1 MDPHDPAEVV
11 LQPSKTAWAHN
22 LRELHG
28 SFQLSKRASDAL
40 DHSQKVVT
48 WLFRATLDPSQKV
61 VTQLVNATLDH
72 SQKALTQQKPNLV
85 HFFICAVFHRNVP
98 PSDFKAHGTSL
109 EKLVRE
115 GSLSTTSFAHV
126 APPQQVPTPK

>member
-1 MDPHDPAEVV
+1 MALSSALVV
-11 LQPSKTAWAHN
+11 QKENVSGLYACRGLK

-85 HFFICAVFHRNVP
+85 HFFICAVFHTP
-98 PSDFKAHGTSL
+98 P
-109 EKLVRE
+109 RC
-115 GSLSTTSFAHV
+115 
-126 APPQQVPTPK
+126 